1 MLEIN
6 NQKVYLHRDYVDF
19 RKQINGLT
27 MIVASDMKENIFS
40 NSLFVFCCKR
50 KDKLKIVYW
59 NKTGFCMWQI
69 RLEKEKFK
77 WPIKHEN
84 KIISWTKE
92 QFNWLLKGVDVTK
105 LNMHKSLEYSG
116 I

>member
-1 MLEIN
+1 MLSISD
-6 NQKVYLHRDYVDF
+6 QKIYLHRNYVDF

-27 MIVASDMKENIFS
+27 MIVVNDMKQNIFS
-40 NSLFVFCCKR
+40 GNLFVFCCKR

-69 RLEKEKFK
+69 RLEEDKFK
-77 WPIKHEN
+77 WPVKHEH
-84 KIISWTKE
+84 KIVIWNKE
-92 QFNWLLKGVDVTK
+92 QFNWLLKGIDVSK
-105 LNMHKSLEYSG
+105 LNIHKSLKYEG